1 MNMSYKKLNNWAGWG
16 IWAIATIVYL
26 STIEPTASFW
36 DCGEFIASAYK
47 LEVGHPPGAPFFM
60 LLARFLMV
68 FSTPETAAI
77 FANALSAL
85 SSSFTI
91 LFLFW
96 SITHLAKKF
105 TVGEA
110 KSISG
115 AQTWAVLGS
124 GAVGALAYTFSDSFW
139 FSAVEG
145 EVYAL
150 SSLFTALVFWA
161 ILKWESV
168 ADEPGNLRWILLIA
182 YLMGLSIGVHLLN
195 LLAIPAIALVFYF
208 KRYEFSWKGIL
219 LTAVAAVALLGFIQ
233 EGLIKGVVNLAG
245 KFELFFVN
253 DLGMGFNTGVM
264 VYAAVLVILLTFAI
278 WWTQMKNWV
287 AANTFV
293 LGMVMVLIGYSTF
306 AVIVIRSAANPPMD
320 ENNPEDLFALLS
332 YLNREQYGDRP
343 LATGEYWG
351 SPTDKTQP
359 YSNGRP
365 SFVKSFSIIEDR
377 GIDKRLKSFRSE
389 GGAAAW
395 MAANGTER
403 MRIQE
408 EYVDSGDRKGSVP
421 NYDARFTTAFP
432 RMYSTQAN
440 HIEAYKSWSNYKGYN
455 QAVSFTSTLSDQRMN
470 VQQFEAHISQE
481 YLQGGMS
488 KDALNRAMTGLFR
501 SYGLRFDERYEVASE
516 SEILVRDPESG
527 SMQRA
532 PLTDAGIL
540 QTLSNLMVSDLQSGL
555 SSGKGYVN
563 RLEGEKAQLENQIR
577 AATAQANRSGSSE
590 DVRRVRQME
599 SLLDRIQT
607 DLMPSTLENL
617 SYFKDYQMG
626 WMYFRYFLWNFSG
639 KQNDFQGHGSFKE
652 GNWISG
658 IASIDEQRL
667 GNQDE
672 LTEVA
677 KANKG
682 YNRFYYLPLL
692 LGLIG
697 LIFHAI
703 RDPRQFLVVAAL
715 FVLTGMA
722 IVVYLNQYPFQPRE
736 RDYAFVGSFYAFA
749 IWIGLSVYA
758 LFEWARKADIRGF
771 VQVLGSSA
779 SAAVILYVMEMITGG
794 PHALSAS
801 IAFMAGVVAFLMGV
815 AWLLNAMSVNE
826 SLRAQSMLVLAL
838 AVPCLMAT
846 EGWNDHS
853 RAKRRTG
860 VDFAKNYLDSL
871 EENAILFTNGDNDT
885 FPLWYVQEVEG
896 YRTDVRI
903 CNLSLLN
910 TDWYIDQMKRQAY
923 ESSPL
928 PILMDE
934 ESYRQ
939 GTRDVV
945 VMDRPQNAS
954 APYMDLD
961 AAMKMALDDSKTRA
975 FGGGKSY
982 SVLPTHSF
990 RIPVDSAALVE
1001 HNVLNSE
1008 EMKQRVESLEFTLS
1022 GANGKPK
1029 GYILKSQFAVLDM
1042 IRGNNWERPI
1052 YFAVTTG
1059 PDSYMGLQSFFR
1071 LEGLAYR
1078 LVPIRYEQND
1088 NPNAYGGV
1096 ATKTMYSNVMD
1107 KWSWG
1112 GMDNVEDGIYMDENN
1127 RRMVTNFRLQ
1137 LSVLAEELMKENDP
1151 DRALDILE
1159 QVLTKMPE
1167 ENVPMSRVL
1176 MSIQGSL
1183 LELASTTGVG
1193 GTQIYELSD
1202 ERRALAKELGIDLTR
1217 RLFEIQV
1224 DDLEYYHSLDPARF
1238 RSLSQERRIAKQVA
1252 EVMVQT
1258 ASVYLPGDSLG
1269 AELEA
1274 EMVELEKMMVQS
1286 EQRIASM
1293 GAFEF

>member
-1 MNMSYKKLNNWAGWG
+1 MSYQKLNNWTGWG

-105 TVGEA
+105 TGNAGEGMSA
-110 KSISG
+110 
-115 AQTWAVLGS
+115 AQIWAVLGS

-150 SSLFTALVFWA
+150 SSLFTALVFWV

-168 ADEPGNLRWILLIA
+168 ADQPGHLRWILVIA

-208 KRYEFSWKGIL
+208 KRYEFSWKGLL
-219 LTAVAAVALLGFIQ
+219 LTAAVAVALLGFIQ

-253 DLGMGFNTGVM
+253 DLGMGFNTGVI
-264 VYAAVLVILLTFAI
+264 VYAVLLIAFLTAAI

-351 SPTDKTQP
+351 SPTDKSRP
-359 YSNGRP
+359 YSDGRP

-377 GIDKRLKSFRSE
+377 GVDKRVKSFRSE
-389 GGAAAW
+389 GGAQAW
-395 MAANGTER
+395 MAENGSDR
-403 MRIQE
+403 MRIEE

-421 NYDARFTTAFP
+421 NYDARFTSAFP

-455 QAVSFTSTLSDQRMN
+455 QAVTYTSPLSDTPMN
-470 VQQFEAHISQE
+470 AQQFEAHISQD
-481 YLQGGMS
+481 YLQAGMS

-501 SYGLRFDERYEVASE
+501 SYGMRFDERYEVASE
-516 SEILVRDPESG
+516 SEILVRDFESG
-527 SMQRA
+527 NMQRA

-540 QTLSNLMVSDLQSGL
+540 QTLANFMASDLQMGL
-555 SSGKGYVN
+555 SSGKAYVG

-590 DVRRVRQME
+590 DVRKVRQME
-599 SLLDRIQT
+599 GMLDRIQT
-607 DLMPSTLENL
+607 DLMPSTAENL
-617 SYFKDYQMG
+617 RYFKDYQMG

-639 KQNDFQGHGSFKE
+639 KQNDFQGHGSFTQ

-658 IASIDEQRL
+658 IDSIDEQRI

-749 IWIGLSVYA
+749 IWIGLGVYA
-758 LFEWARKADIRGF
+758 MFEWARKADVQSF
-771 VQVLGSSA
+771 VRVLGG
-779 SAAVILYVMEMITGG
+779 SAAAAVVLYATEMVSGG

-801 IAFMAGVVAFLMGV
+801 IAFMAGVVAVLMGIG
-815 AWLLNAMSVNE
+815 WLLNAMSVKE
-826 SLRAQSMLVLAL
+826 SLRAQTMLALAL

-846 EGWNDHS
+846 EGWDDHS
-853 RAKRRTG
+853 RANRRTG

-871 EENAILFTNGDNDT
+871 EENAILFTNGDTDT

-923 ESSPL
+923 DSPPL

-954 APYMDLD
+954 DPYMDLE
-961 AAMKMALDDSKTRA
+961 AAMEIALDDSKKRS

-990 RIPVDSAALVE
+990 RIPVDSASLVQN
-1001 HNVLNSE
+1001 NVLNAD
-1008 EMKQRVESLEFTLS
+1008 EMKQRVDALEFTLS

-1029 GYILKSQFAVLDM
+1029 GYIMKSQFAVLDM

-1078 LVPIRYEQND
+1078 LVPVRYPQND

-1096 ATKTMYSNVMD
+1096 ATTTMYENVMD

-1151 DRALDILE
+1151 NRALDILE
-1159 QVLTKMPE
+1159 QVLIKMPE

-1183 LELASTTGVG
+1183 MELASTQEAPGMKV
-1193 GTQIYELSD
+1193 YDLSD
-1202 ERRALAKELGIDLTR
+1202 DRRALARDLGVDLTR
-1217 RLFEIQV
+1217 RMFEIQA

-1258 ASVYLPGDSLG
+1258 ATLYLPEDSLG

-1274 EMVELEKMMVQS
+1274 QMVTLEVMMAES
-1286 EQRIASM
+1286 EQRIATM

>member
-1 MNMSYKKLNNWAGWG
+1 MSYQKLNNWTGWG

-105 TVGEA
+105 TGNAGEGMSA
-110 KSISG
+110 
-115 AQTWAVLGS
+115 AQIWAVLGS

-150 SSLFTALVFWA
+150 SSLFTALVFWV

-168 ADEPGNLRWILLIA
+168 ADQPGHLRWILVIA

-208 KRYEFSWKGIL
+208 KRYEFSWKGLL
-219 LTAVAAVALLGFIQ
+219 LTAAVAVALLGFIQ

-253 DLGMGFNTGVM
+253 DLGMGFNTGVI
-264 VYAAVLVILLTFAI
+264 VYAVLLIAFLTAAI

-351 SPTDKTQP
+351 SPTDKSRP
-359 YSNGRP
+359 YSDGRP

-377 GIDKRLKSFRSE
+377 GVDKRVKSFRSE
-389 GGAAAW
+389 GGAQAW
-395 MAANGTER
+395 MAENGSDR
-403 MRIQE
+403 MRIEE
-408 EYVDSGDRKGSVP
+408 EYVDSGDRNGSVP
-421 NYDARFTTAFP
+421 NYDARFTSAFP

-455 QAVSFTSTLSDQRMN
+455 QAVTYTSPLSDTPMN
-470 VQQFEAHISQE
+470 AQQFEAHISQD
-481 YLQGGMS
+481 YLQAGMS

-501 SYGLRFDERYEVASE
+501 SYGMRFDERYEVASE
-516 SEILVRDPESG
+516 SEILVRDFESG
-527 SMQRA
+527 NMQRA

-540 QTLSNLMVSDLQSGL
+540 QTLANFMASDLQMGL
-555 SSGKGYVN
+555 SSGKAYVG

-590 DVRRVRQME
+590 DVRKVRQME
-599 SLLDRIQT
+599 GMLDRIQT
-607 DLMPSTLENL
+607 DLMPSTAENL
-617 SYFKDYQMG
+617 RYFKDYQMG

-639 KQNDFQGHGSFKE
+639 KQNDFQGHGSFTQ

-658 IASIDEQRL
+658 IDSIDEQRI

-749 IWIGLSVYA
+749 IWIGLGVYA
-758 LFEWARKADIRGF
+758 MFEWARKADVQSF
-771 VQVLGSSA
+771 VRVLGG
-779 SAAVILYVMEMITGG
+779 SAAAAVVLYATEMVSGG

-801 IAFMAGVVAFLMGV
+801 IAFMAGVVAVLMGIG
-815 AWLLNAMSVNE
+815 WLLNAMSVKE
-826 SLRAQSMLVLAL
+826 SLRAQTMLALAL

-846 EGWNDHS
+846 EGWDDHS
-853 RAKRRTG
+853 RANRRTG

-923 ESSPL
+923 DSPPL

-954 APYMDLD
+954 DPYMDLE
-961 AAMKMALDDSKTRA
+961 AAMEIALDDSKKRS

-990 RIPVDSAALVE
+990 RIPVDSASLVQN
-1001 HNVLNSE
+1001 NVLNAD
-1008 EMKQRVESLEFTLS
+1008 EMKQRVDALEFTLS

-1029 GYILKSQFAVLDM
+1029 GYIMKSQFAVLDM

-1078 LVPIRYEQND
+1078 LVPVRYPQND

-1096 ATKTMYSNVMD
+1096 ATTTMYENVMD

-1151 DRALDILE
+1151 NRALDILE
-1159 QVLTKMPE
+1159 QVLIKMPE

-1183 LELASTTGVG
+1183 MELASTQEAPGMKV
-1193 GTQIYELSD
+1193 YDLSD
-1202 ERRALAKELGIDLTR
+1202 DRRALARDLGVDLTR
-1217 RLFEIQV
+1217 RMFEIQA

-1258 ASVYLPGDSLG
+1258 ATLYLPEDSLG

-1274 EMVELEKMMVQS
+1274 QMVTLEVMMAES
-1286 EQRIASM
+1286 EQRIATM

>member
-1 MNMSYKKLNNWAGWG
+1 MSYQKLNNWTGWG

-68 FSTPETAAI
+68 FATPETAAI

-105 TVGEA
+105 TGNGSEGM
-110 KSISG
+110 SG

-124 GAVGALAYTFSDSFW
+124 GAVGALVYTFSDSFW

-150 SSLFTALVFWA
+150 SSLFTALVFWV

-168 ADEPGNLRWILLIA
+168 ADKPGHLRWILVIA

-219 LTAVAAVALLGFIQ
+219 VTAAVAVALLGFIQ

-253 DLGMGFNTGVM
+253 DLGMGFNTGVL
-264 VYAAVLVILLTFAI
+264 VYAVVLIAFMALAI
-278 WWTQMKNWV
+278 WWTQKKEWI
-287 AANTFV
+287 AANTFI
-293 LGMVMVLIGYSTF
+293 LGMAMVLIGYSTF

-351 SPTDKTQP
+351 SPMDKRRQ
-359 YSNGRP
+359 YSDGRP
-365 SFVKSFSIIEDR
+365 TFVKSFSIIEDR
-377 GIDKRLKSFRSE
+377 GVDKRMKSFRTE
-389 GGAAAW
+389 GGALAW
-395 MAANGTER
+395 LEENGTDR

-421 NYDARFTTAFP
+421 NYDERFTTAFP

-455 QAVSFTSTLSDQRMN
+455 QAVMFSSPLSDERMN
-470 VQQFEAHISQE
+470 AKQFEAHISE
-481 YLQGGMS
+481 DYLQGGMS
-488 KDALNRAMTGLFR
+488 KEALSRSLTALFR
-501 SYGLRFDERYEVASE
+501 SYKIRFDERYEVASE
-516 SEILVRDPESG
+516 SEILVRDFETG
-527 SMQRA
+527 SMRRA
-532 PLTDAGIL
+532 PLTDAGIIN
-540 QTLSNLMVSDLQSGL
+540 TLSNFMANDLQSGL
-555 SSGKGYVN
+555 TSGKSYVN
-563 RLEGEKAQLENQIR
+563 RLEGEKAQLESQLR
-577 AATAQANRSGSSE
+577 SATAQANNTGSAE
-590 DVRRVRQME
+590 DVRRVRQIEGMI
-599 SLLDRIQT
+599 DRIQS
-607 DLMPSTLENL
+607 DLMPSTAENL
-617 SYFKDYQMG
+617 RYFKDYQMG

-639 KQNDFQGHGSFKE
+639 KQNDFQGHGSFSE

-667 GNQDE
+667 GNQSK
-672 LTEVA
+672 LTAVS
-677 KANKG
+677 KANKA

-697 LIFHAI
+697 LIFHAV

-715 FVLTGMA
+715 FVLTGIA

-749 IWIGLSVYA
+749 IWIGLGVYA
-758 LFEWARKADIRGF
+758 LFEWARKADIREF

-779 SAAVILYVMEMITGG
+779 AAAAVLYVLEAMSGG
-794 PHALSAS
+794 THALSGS
-801 IAFMAGVVAFLMGV
+801 VAFMAVVVALLMGV
-815 AWLLNAMSVNE
+815 AWLLNALSVKE
-826 SLRAQSMLVLAL
+826 SLRAQCMVILAM
-838 AVPCLMAT
+838 AVPCLMAS
-846 EGWNDHS
+846 EGWDDHS
-853 RAKRRTG
+853 RAHRRTG

-945 VMDRPQNAS
+945 VLDRPKNSS
-954 APYMDLD
+954 APYMDIET
-961 AAMKMALDDSKTRA
+961 AMAFALDDSKKRA
-975 FGGGKSY
+975 FGGGKTY
-982 SVLPTHSF
+982 SVLPSHSF

-1001 HNVLNSE
+1001 HNVLDSA
-1008 EMKQRVESLEFTLS
+1008 EMKQRVDAIEFTLS
-1022 GANGKPK
+1022 GSNGKPK

-1059 PDSYMGLQSFFR
+1059 PDSYMGLQSYFR

-1078 LVPIRYEQND
+1078 LVPIRYPQND

-1096 ATKTMYSNVMD
+1096 STNTMYTNVME

-1112 GMDNVEDGIYMDENN
+1112 GMDNLEDGIYMDENN

-1137 LSVLAEELMKENDP
+1137 LSILAEELMKENDP

-1159 QVLTKMPE
+1159 TVLTKMPE
-1167 ENVPMSRVL
+1167 KNVPISRVL
-1176 MSIQGSL
+1176 MSVQGIL
-1183 LELASTTGVG
+1183 LELASTSTAPGMKV
-1193 GTQIYELSD
+1193 YALSD
-1202 ERRALAKELGIDLTR
+1202 ERRALAKKLGVELTR
-1217 RLFEIQV
+1217 RLFDIQA

-1238 RSLSQERRIAKQVA
+1238 RSLAQERRISKQVA

-1258 ASVYLPGDSLG
+1258 ATLYLPEDSLG
-1269 AELEA
+1269 AELESKIVALETMMA
-1274 EMVELEKMMVQS
+1274 ET
-1286 EQRIASM
+1286 EQKIASM

>member
-1 MNMSYKKLNNWAGWG
+1 MSYRKLNNWTGWG
-16 IWAIATIVYL
+16 VFSLATIVYL
-26 STIEPTASFW
+26 CTIEPTASFW

-105 TVGEA
+105 TGDGTEGMSA
-110 KSISG
+110 

-124 GAVGALAYTFSDSFW
+124 GAVGALTYTFSDSFW

-150 SSLFTALVFWA
+150 SSLFTALVFWV

-168 ADEPGNLRWILLIA
+168 ADQPGHLRWILVIA

-208 KRYEFSWKGIL
+208 KRYEFSWKGLL
-219 LTAVAAVALLGFIQ
+219 LTAASAVALLGFIQ

-253 DLGMGFNTGVM
+253 DLGMGFNTGVI
-264 VYAAVLVILLTFAI
+264 VYAALLIAFLTAAI

-351 SPTDKTQP
+351 SPTDKSRP
-359 YSNGRP
+359 YTDGRP
-365 SFVKSFSIIEDR
+365 SFVKSFSIVEDR
-377 GIDKRLKSFRSE
+377 GVDKRVKSFRTE
-389 GGAAAW
+389 GGAQAW
-395 MAANGTER
+395 MAENGSDR
-403 MRIQE
+403 MRIEE
-408 EYVDSGDRKGSVP
+408 EYVDSGDRKGSIP
-421 NYDARFTTAFP
+421 NYDARFTAAFP

-455 QAVSFTSTLSDQRMN
+455 QAVTYTSPLNDTPMN
-470 VQQFEAHISQE
+470 AQQFEAHISQD

-501 SYGLRFDERYEVASE
+501 SYGMRFDERYEVASE
-516 SEILVRDPESG
+516 SEILVRDFESG
-527 SMQRA
+527 NMQRA

-540 QTLSNLMVSDLQSGL
+540 QTLANLMVSDLQMGL
-555 SSGKGYVN
+555 SSGKSYVS

-590 DVRRVRQME
+590 DVRKVRQME
-599 SLLDRIQT
+599 GMLDRIQT
-607 DLMPSTLENL
+607 DLMPSTAENL
-617 SYFKDYQMG
+617 RYFKDYQMG

-639 KQNDFQGHGSFKE
+639 KQNDFQGHGSFTE

-658 IASIDEQRL
+658 IDSIDEQRI

-703 RDPRQFLVVAAL
+703 RDPQQFLVVAAL

-749 IWIGLSVYA
+749 IWIGFGVYA
-758 LFEWARKADIRGF
+758 MFEWARKADVQGF
-771 VQVLGSSA
+771 VRVLGG
-779 SAAVILYVMEMITGG
+779 SAAAAVVLYAMEMVSGG

-801 IAFMAGVVAFLMGV
+801 IAFMAGVVALLMGIG
-815 AWLLNAMSVNE
+815 WLLNAMSVKQ
-826 SLRAQSMLVLAL
+826 SLRAQTMLALAL

-846 EGWNDHS
+846 EGWDDHS
-853 RAKRRTG
+853 RANRRTG

-923 ESSPL
+923 DSAPL
-928 PILMDE
+928 PISMDE

-954 APYMDLD
+954 DPYMDLE
-961 AAMKMALDDSKTRA
+961 AAMEIALDDSKTRS

-990 RIPVDSAALVE
+990 RIPVDSASLVQN
-1001 HNVLNSE
+1001 NVLNAD
-1008 EMKQRVESLEFTLS
+1008 EMKQRVDALEFTLS
-1022 GANGKPK
+1022 GSNGKPK

-1078 LVPIRYEQND
+1078 LVPIRYPKND

-1096 ATKTMYSNVMD
+1096 ATNTMYSNVMD
-1107 KWSWG
+1107 NWSWG

-1151 DRALDILE
+1151 NRALDILE
-1159 QVLTKMPE
+1159 QVLVKMPE
-1167 ENVPMSRVL
+1167 KNVPMSRVL
-1176 MSIQGSL
+1176 MSIQGAL
-1183 LELASTTGVG
+1183 MELASTTEAPGMKV
-1193 GTQIYELSD
+1193 YELSD
-1202 ERRALAKELGIDLTR
+1202 DRRALARELGVDLTR
-1217 RLFEIQV
+1217 RLFEIQA
-1224 DDLEYYHSLDPARF
+1224 DDLQYYHSLDPARF
-1238 RSLSQERRIAKQVA
+1238 RSLAQERRIAKQVA
-1252 EVMVQT
+1252 DVMIQT
-1258 ASVYLPGDSLG
+1258 ATLYLPQDSLG

-1274 EMVELEKMMVQS
+1274 QMVALETMMAES
-1286 EQRIASM
+1286 EQRIATM

>member
-1 MNMSYKKLNNWAGWG
+1 MSYQKLNNWTGWG

-105 TVGEA
+105 TGNAGEGMSA
-110 KSISG
+110 
-115 AQTWAVLGS
+115 AQIWAVLGS

-150 SSLFTALVFWA
+150 SSLFTALVFWV

-168 ADEPGNLRWILLIA
+168 ADQPGHLRWILVIA

-208 KRYEFSWKGIL
+208 KRYEFSWKGLL
-219 LTAVAAVALLGFIQ
+219 LTAAVAVALLGFIQ

-253 DLGMGFNTGVM
+253 DLGMGFNTGVI
-264 VYAAVLVILLTFAI
+264 VYAVLLIAFLTAAI

-351 SPTDKTQP
+351 SPTDKSRP
-359 YSNGRP
+359 YSDGRP

-377 GIDKRLKSFRSE
+377 GVDKRVKSFRSE
-389 GGAAAW
+389 GGAQAW
-395 MAANGTER
+395 MAENGSDR
-403 MRIQE
+403 MRIEE

-421 NYDARFTTAFP
+421 NYDARFTSAFP

-455 QAVSFTSTLSDQRMN
+455 QAVTYTSPLSDTPMN
-470 VQQFEAHISQE
+470 AQQFEAHISQD
-481 YLQGGMS
+481 YLQAGMS

-501 SYGLRFDERYEVASE
+501 SYGMRFDERYEVASE
-516 SEILVRDPESG
+516 SEILVRDFESG
-527 SMQRA
+527 NMQRA

-540 QTLSNLMVSDLQSGL
+540 QTLANFMASDLQMGL
-555 SSGKGYVN
+555 SSGKAYVG

-590 DVRRVRQME
+590 DVRKVRQME
-599 SLLDRIQT
+599 GMLDRIQT
-607 DLMPSTLENL
+607 DLMPSTAENL
-617 SYFKDYQMG
+617 RYFKDYQMG

-639 KQNDFQGHGSFKE
+639 KQNDFQGHGSFTQ

-658 IASIDEQRL
+658 IDSIDEQRI

-749 IWIGLSVYA
+749 IWIGLGVYA
-758 LFEWARKADIRGF
+758 MFEWARKADVQSF
-771 VQVLGSSA
+771 VRVLGG
-779 SAAVILYVMEMITGG
+779 SAAAAVVLYATEMVSGG

-801 IAFMAGVVAFLMGV
+801 IAFMAGVVAVLMGIG
-815 AWLLNAMSVNE
+815 WLLNAMSVKE
-826 SLRAQSMLVLAL
+826 SLRAQTMLALAL

-846 EGWNDHS
+846 EGWDDHS
-853 RAKRRTG
+853 RANRRTG

-923 ESSPL
+923 DSPPL

-954 APYMDLD
+954 DPYMDLE
-961 AAMKMALDDSKTRA
+961 AAMEIALDDSKKRS

-990 RIPVDSAALVE
+990 RIPVDSASLVQN
-1001 HNVLNSE
+1001 NVLNAD
-1008 EMKQRVESLEFTLS
+1008 EMKQRVDALEFTLS

-1029 GYILKSQFAVLDM
+1029 GYIMKSQFAVLDM

-1071 LEGLAYR
+1071 LEGLAYS
-1078 LVPIRYEQND
+1078 LVPVRYPQND

-1096 ATKTMYSNVMD
+1096 ATTTMYENVMD

-1151 DRALDILE
+1151 NRALDILE
-1159 QVLTKMPE
+1159 QVLIKMPE

-1183 LELASTTGVG
+1183 MELASTQEAPGMKV
-1193 GTQIYELSD
+1193 YDLSD
-1202 ERRALAKELGIDLTR
+1202 DRRALARDLGVDLTR
-1217 RLFEIQV
+1217 RMFEIQA

-1258 ASVYLPGDSLG
+1258 ATLYLPEDSLG

-1274 EMVELEKMMVQS
+1274 QMVTLEVMMAES
-1286 EQRIASM
+1286 EQRIATM

>member
-1 MNMSYKKLNNWAGWG
+1 MSYQKLNNWTGWG

-105 TVGEA
+105 TGNAGEGMSA
-110 KSISG
+110 
-115 AQTWAVLGS
+115 AQIWAVLGS

-150 SSLFTALVFWA
+150 SSLFTALVFWV

-168 ADEPGNLRWILLIA
+168 ADQPGHLRWILVIA

-208 KRYEFSWKGIL
+208 KRYEFSWKGLL
-219 LTAVAAVALLGFIQ
+219 LTAAVAVALLGFIQ

-253 DLGMGFNTGVM
+253 DLGMGFNTGGI
-264 VYAAVLVILLTFAI
+264 VYAVLLIAFLTAAI

-351 SPTDKTQP
+351 SPTDKSRP
-359 YSNGRP
+359 YSDGRP

-377 GIDKRLKSFRSE
+377 GVDKRVKSFRSE
-389 GGAAAW
+389 GGAQAW
-395 MAANGTER
+395 MAENGSDR
-403 MRIQE
+403 MRIEE

-421 NYDARFTTAFP
+421 NYDARFTSAFP

-455 QAVSFTSTLSDQRMN
+455 QAVTYTSPLSDTPMN
-470 VQQFEAHISQE
+470 AQQFEAHISQD
-481 YLQGGMS
+481 YLQAGMS

-501 SYGLRFDERYEVASE
+501 SYGMRFDERYEVASE
-516 SEILVRDPESG
+516 SEILVRDFESG
-527 SMQRA
+527 NMQRA

-540 QTLSNLMVSDLQSGL
+540 QTLANFMASDLQMGL
-555 SSGKGYVN
+555 SSGKAYVG

-590 DVRRVRQME
+590 DVRKVRQME
-599 SLLDRIQT
+599 GMLDRIQT
-607 DLMPSTLENL
+607 DLMPSTAENL
-617 SYFKDYQMG
+617 RYFKDYQMG

-639 KQNDFQGHGSFKE
+639 KQNDFQGHGSFTQ

-658 IASIDEQRL
+658 IDSIDEQRI

-749 IWIGLSVYA
+749 IWIGLGVYA
-758 LFEWARKADIRGF
+758 MFEWARKADVQSF
-771 VQVLGSSA
+771 VRVLGG
-779 SAAVILYVMEMITGG
+779 SAAAAVVLYATEMVSGG

-801 IAFMAGVVAFLMGV
+801 IAFMAGVVAVLMGIG
-815 AWLLNAMSVNE
+815 WLLNAMSVKE
-826 SLRAQSMLVLAL
+826 SLRAQTMLALAL

-846 EGWNDHS
+846 EGWDDHS
-853 RAKRRTG
+853 RANRRTG

-923 ESSPL
+923 DSPPL

-954 APYMDLD
+954 DPYMDLE
-961 AAMKMALDDSKTRA
+961 AAMEIALDDSKKRS

-990 RIPVDSAALVE
+990 RIPVDSASLVQN
-1001 HNVLNSE
+1001 NVLNAD
-1008 EMKQRVESLEFTLS
+1008 EMKQRVDALEFTLS

-1029 GYILKSQFAVLDM
+1029 GYIMKSQFAVLDM

-1078 LVPIRYEQND
+1078 LVPVRYPQND

-1096 ATKTMYSNVMD
+1096 ATTTMYENVMD

-1151 DRALDILE
+1151 NRALDILE
-1159 QVLTKMPE
+1159 QVLIKMPE

-1183 LELASTTGVG
+1183 MELASTQEAPGMKV
-1193 GTQIYELSD
+1193 YDLSD
-1202 ERRALAKELGIDLTR
+1202 DRRALARDLGVDLTR
-1217 RLFEIQV
+1217 RMFEIQA

-1258 ASVYLPGDSLG
+1258 ATLYLPEDSLG

-1274 EMVELEKMMVQS
+1274 QMVTLEVMMAES
-1286 EQRIASM
+1286 EQRIATM

>member
-1 MNMSYKKLNNWAGWG
+1 MSYQKLNNWTGWG

-105 TVGEA
+105 TGNAGEGMSA
-110 KSISG
+110 
-115 AQTWAVLGS
+115 AQIWAVLGS

-150 SSLFTALVFWA
+150 SSLFTALVFWV

-168 ADEPGNLRWILLIA
+168 ADQPGHLRWILVIA

-208 KRYEFSWKGIL
+208 KRYEFSWKGLL
-219 LTAVAAVALLGFIQ
+219 LTAAVAVALLGFIQ

-253 DLGMGFNTGVM
+253 DLGMGFNTGVI
-264 VYAAVLVILLTFAI
+264 VYAVLLIAFLTAAI

-351 SPTDKTQP
+351 SPTDKSRP
-359 YSNGRP
+359 YSDGRP
-365 SFVKSFSIIEDR
+365 SFVKSLSIIEDR
-377 GIDKRLKSFRSE
+377 GVDKRVKSFRSE
-389 GGAAAW
+389 GGAQAW
-395 MAANGTER
+395 MAENGSDR
-403 MRIQE
+403 MRIEE

-421 NYDARFTTAFP
+421 NYDARFTSAFP

-455 QAVSFTSTLSDQRMN
+455 QAVTYTSPLSDTPMN
-470 VQQFEAHISQE
+470 AQQFEAHISQD
-481 YLQGGMS
+481 YLQAGMS

-501 SYGLRFDERYEVASE
+501 SYGMRFDERYEVASE
-516 SEILVRDPESG
+516 SEILVRDFESG
-527 SMQRA
+527 NMQRA

-540 QTLSNLMVSDLQSGL
+540 QTLANFMASDLQMGL
-555 SSGKGYVN
+555 SSGKAYVG

-590 DVRRVRQME
+590 DVRKVRQME
-599 SLLDRIQT
+599 GMLDRIQT
-607 DLMPSTLENL
+607 DLMPSTAENL
-617 SYFKDYQMG
+617 RYFKDYQMG

-639 KQNDFQGHGSFKE
+639 KQNDFQGHGSFTQ

-658 IASIDEQRL
+658 IDSIDEQRI

-749 IWIGLSVYA
+749 IWIGLGVYA
-758 LFEWARKADIRGF
+758 MFEWARKADVQSF
-771 VQVLGSSA
+771 VRVFGG
-779 SAAVILYVMEMITGG
+779 SAAAAVVLYATEMVSGG

-801 IAFMAGVVAFLMGV
+801 IAFMAGVVAVLMGIG
-815 AWLLNAMSVNE
+815 WLLNAMSVKE
-826 SLRAQSMLVLAL
+826 SLRAQTMLALAL

-846 EGWNDHS
+846 EGWDDHS
-853 RAKRRTG
+853 RANRRTG

-923 ESSPL
+923 DSPPL

-954 APYMDLD
+954 DPYMDLE
-961 AAMKMALDDSKTRA
+961 AAMEIALDDSKKRS

-990 RIPVDSAALVE
+990 RIPVDSASLVQN
-1001 HNVLNSE
+1001 NVLNAD
-1008 EMKQRVESLEFTLS
+1008 EMKQRVDALEFTLS

-1029 GYILKSQFAVLDM
+1029 GYIMKSQFAVLDM

-1078 LVPIRYEQND
+1078 LVPVRYPQND

-1096 ATKTMYSNVMD
+1096 ATTTMYENVMD

-1151 DRALDILE
+1151 NRALDILE
-1159 QVLTKMPE
+1159 QVLIKMPE

-1183 LELASTTGVG
+1183 MELASTQEAPGMKV
-1193 GTQIYELSD
+1193 YDLSD
-1202 ERRALAKELGIDLTR
+1202 DRRALARDLGVDLTR
-1217 RLFEIQV
+1217 RMFEIQA

-1258 ASVYLPGDSLG
+1258 ATLYLPEDSLG

-1274 EMVELEKMMVQS
+1274 QMVTLEVMMAES
-1286 EQRIASM
+1286 EQRIATM